1 MRTDVL
7 IIGSGI
13 AGATAALRLARDR
26 EREITLVTRASS
38 PEESNSSYAQGGIVG
53 RGADDTSELLVEDV
67 LQAGAGLSWPPA
79 VRILA
84 EEGPPLLEAMLGDG
98 REPFFDRDDAGR
110 PIYGLEGAHSRRR
123 ILHVGD
129 RTGAAIMQ
137 TLLARVAQTP
147 NIRLMTGKTAVDL
160 IT

>member
-53 RGADDTSELLVEDV
+53 RGVDDTV
-67 LQAGAGLSWPPA
+67 
-79 VRILA
+79 
-84 EEGPPLLEAMLGDG
+84 
-98 REPFFDRDDAGR
+98 
-110 PIYGLEGAHSRRR
+110 
-123 ILHVGD
+123 
-129 RTGAAIMQ
+129 
-137 TLLARVAQTP
+137 
-147 NIRLMTGKTAVDL
+147 
-160 IT
+160 